1 MCRLGF
7 SFILQK
13 RQKIQGEIIN
23 MFQNKLLFS
32 FAFFVVTTL
41 FFASATIAATHT
53 VKKGEE
59 LDEIA
64 DRYDTSVYTLLE
76 LNEVNDIEEV
86 TVGFVL
92 KLPDHI
98 QNKKIPVEKKEK
110 KETIDDFEVVKTLK
124 VEASAFTA
132 YCKGCSGKTASGI
145 DLKKNPDI
153 KLIAVDPKIIPLGTK
168 VWVEGYG
175 IAVAGD
181 TGGSIK
187 GNRIDVFVKT
197 KKIALNW
204 GRKNVEIKVLK

>member
-1 MCRLGF
+1 
-7 SFILQK
+7 
-13 RQKIQGEIIN
+13 

-32 FAFFVVTTL
+32 FAFFLVTTL
-41 FFASATIAATHT
+41 FFTSAAIAATHT

-86 TVGFVL
+86 TEGFVL

-98 QNKKIPVEKKEK
+98 KNKVPVEKKEKKEK
-110 KETIDDFEVVKTLK
+110 KETIDDFEVVKTLT

-145 DLKKNPDI
+145 DLKKNPDV
-153 KLIAVDPKIIPLGTK
+153 KLIAVDPKVIPLGTK

-187 GNRIDVFVKT
+187 GNRIDVYVKT

>member
-1 MCRLGF
+1 MYTEF
-7 SFILQK
+7 SQILQN

-23 MFQNKLLFS
+23 MFRNKLLFS
-32 FAFFVVTTL
+32 FAFLMMTTL
-41 FFASATIAATHT
+41 FFTDLTNAATHT

-76 LNEVNDIEEV
+76 LNELEDIEKV
-86 TVGFVL
+86 TEGFVL

-98 QNKKIPVEKKEK
+98 QNKKAPVEK
-110 KETIDDFEVVKTLK
+110 KETIDDFEVVKTLT

-153 KLIAVDPKIIPLGTK
+153 KLIAVDPKVIPLGTK

>member
-1 MCRLGF
+1 
-7 SFILQK
+7 
-13 RQKIQGEIIN
+13 
-23 MFQNKLLFS
+23 MFRNKLLFS
-32 FAFFVVTTL
+32 FAFFMITAL
-41 FFASATIAATHT
+41 FFTSSSNAATHT

-76 LNEVNDIEEV
+76 LNEVEDIEKV
-86 TVGFVL
+86 TEGFVL

-98 QNKKIPVEKKEK
+98 QNKKATVEK
-110 KETIDDFEVVKTLK
+110 KETIDDFEVVKTLT

-153 KLIAVDPKIIPLGTK
+153 KLIAVDPKVIPLGTK

-187 GNRIDVFVKT
+187 GNRIDIFVKT

>member
-1 MCRLGF
+1 
-7 SFILQK
+7 
-13 RQKIQGEIIN
+13 

-41 FFASATIAATHT
+41 FFANATIAATHT

-64 DRYDTSVYTLLE
+64 ERYDTSVYTLLE

-86 TVGFVL
+86 TEGFVL

-98 QNKKIPVEKKEK
+98 KNKKAPVEKKEK
-110 KETIDDFEVVKTLK
+110 KETIDDFEVVKTLT

-197 KKIALNW
+197 KKTALNW